1 MVVVV
6 YFKKQ
11 FIVFFFM
18 IKMICKYLYCVCMR
32 VEEERVK
39 ELKNGRINNGLFMFQ
54 LQIDILMKFY
64 NFFKY
69 VFLVILVFFYEVFK
83 IFFYVNNK

>member
-39 ELKNGRINNGLFMFQ
+39 ERKNGRINNGLFMFQ